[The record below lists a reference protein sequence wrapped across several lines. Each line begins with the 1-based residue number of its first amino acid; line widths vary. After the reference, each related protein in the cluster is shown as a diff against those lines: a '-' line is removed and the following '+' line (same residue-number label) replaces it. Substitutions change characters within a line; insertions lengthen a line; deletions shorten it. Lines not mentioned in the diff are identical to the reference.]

1 MPTWT
6 DHFAPSDTVVRQL
19 DEGTV
24 DLDPCASL
32 ELDDDVELEL
42 YYEPESDTWEIEVVA
57 WGVYASIDVP
67 DVDLAEAKI
76 DAIDLVRE
84 RLLYRLG
91 LLDEP
96 TDESE
101 TEDDR

>member
-6 DHFAPSDTVVRQL
+6 DHFSPSDTVVRQL
-19 DEGTV
+19 D
-24 DLDPCASL
+24 DACASL

-57 WGVYASIDVP
+57 WGIYASIDVSR
-67 DVDLAEAKI
+67 VGLAEAKI
-76 DAIDLVRE
+76 AAIVLVRD
-84 RLLYRLG
+84 RLLDRLE

-96 TDESE
+96 ADESE
-101 TEDDR
+101 AEEDWGDR